1 MKIIMAEHAGFCFGV
16 KRAVNAIS
24 EALKHNH
31 EVWTIGLPIHNP
43 QEVSRLE
50 ALGLRVA
57 DDESEIP
64 SGAKVLIR
72 AHGEPLSVI
81 EKLKARNIDVEDMTC
96 PFVKKAQDM
105 AARLSRENYY
115 VILLGDKNHPE
126 IKGILGHI
134 VCDNNSGNQDEDAK
148 NYHAVSF
155 SDNHSA
161 DVEHNIFTEATH
173 DGNINFSQEN
183 YHVAS
188 SSDNHSADVEH
199 NIFSGTTHDEDAKN
213 YHVENISVKKAQGSR
228 INSEVVANEE
238 EAEKVSRHA
247 RIALISQTT
256 QREERLSRVAGILTR
271 KTSELHVCNTI
282 CKATAER
289 QDAVRE
295 LVRDNN
301 VDGVVLIGGR
311 ASANTAKLRD
321 IIISEGVS
329 VLWVEEEKEIMEN
342 VNWFSN
348 KNKIGIA
355 AGASTPEWLIDKV
368 KINIAELQGSQGGIH

>member
-148 NYHAVSF
+148 NYH
-155 SDNHSA
+155 
-161 DVEHNIFTEATH
+161 
-173 DGNINFSQEN
+173 
-183 YHVAS
+183 VAS
-188 SSDNHSADVEH
+188 FSDNHSADVEH

-271 KTSELHVCNTI
+271 KTFELHVCNTI

>member
-24 EALKHNH
+24 EALKNNP

-105 AARLSRENYY
+105 VASLSHENYY

-126 IKGILGHI
+126 IKGILGHL
-134 VCDNNSGNQDEDAK
+134 VNEK
-148 NYHAVSF
+148 
-155 SDNHSA
+155 
-161 DVEHNIFTEATH
+161 
-173 DGNINFSQEN
+173 
-183 YHVAS
+183 
-188 SSDNHSADVEH
+188 
-199 NIFSGTTHDEDAKN
+199 
-213 YHVENISVKKAQGSR
+213 
-228 INSEVVANEE
+228 NSEVVANEE

-256 QREERLSRVAGILTR
+256 QREERLAKVAGILTR
-271 KTSELHVCNTI
+271 RTSELHVCNTI

-321 IIISEGVS
+321 IIQAEGVS
-329 VLWVEEEKEIMEN
+329 VLWVEEEKEITEN
-342 VNWFSN
+342 INWFSN
-348 KNKIGIA
+348 KKTIGIA